1 MSQVR
6 NQSTLPISAKEKA
19 DRGMRN
25 GLLITQETENYFA
38 PTSDGRVSS
47 FPLA

>member
-19 DRGMRN
+19 DPRN
-25 GLLITQETENYFA
+25 AERPFDYSGNRNYFA